1 MKRPLTLAVLV
12 TAFTIAVGVL
22 ADGFGKGS
30 HRDSAN
36 NGKDSPRFYA
46 SPHLHPDHP

>member
-1 MKRPLTLAVLV
+1 MKRTLTLAVLAA
-12 TAFTIAVGVL
+12 AFTIAVGVL
-22 ADGFGKGS
+22 ADGFDKGS

-46 SPHLHPDHP
+46 SPHAHPYHP